1 MRRRPAKTWEWAS
14 AVAGQG
20 DAPRMRRSSRRLSR
34 SQRRRGARAPPHR
47 FHPPRPPTANYTEDV
62 RPRHRLWNHV
72 QKDAPCVSLCKDFAR
87 RDSDCRATRD
97 KFILSDERDMLR
109 TREEL
114 EEIEARTLASY
125 AMPARTSRGRREPE
139 PPHPMRTCIQRDLYR
154 IILSAAFRSLEF
166 IS

>member
-1 MRRRPAKTWEWAS
+1 MRRRLAKTWECA
-14 AVAGQG
+14 APGAGQG
-20 DAPRMRRSSRRLSR
+20 DAPSMRRSSRRMSR

-87 RDSDCRATRD
+87 RDSDWRGARD
-97 KFILSDERDMLR
+97 KFISGDERDMLR

-114 EEIEARTLASY
+114 EEIEPLTLSSY
-125 AMPARTSRGRREPE
+125 AMPARTSRGRPV
-139 PPHPMRTCIQRDLYR
+139 P
-154 IILSAAFRSLEF
+154 
-166 IS
+166 